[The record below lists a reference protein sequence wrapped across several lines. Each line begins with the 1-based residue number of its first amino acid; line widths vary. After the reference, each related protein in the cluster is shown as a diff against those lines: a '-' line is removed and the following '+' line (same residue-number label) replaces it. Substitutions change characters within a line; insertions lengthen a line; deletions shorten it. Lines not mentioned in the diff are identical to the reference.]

1 MKSSEISTAES
12 TQVLEDIK
20 LPEELKN
27 EVKITVNTIKQLLNN
42 DIFFYKQLINQCLLV
57 GKKDSGFFI
66 SDIRKML
73 IKHYP
78 DLLDYEGGHIL
89 IKETNN
95 LCKMLCLDSRHFQ
108 NKILYIEN
116 YDAFREEVDQIILSI
131 SDNDEHVP
139 DLLGNLNMDL

>member
-66 SDIRKML
+66 SYIRKML

-78 DLLDYEGGHIL
+78 
-89 IKETNN
+89 
-95 LCKMLCLDSRHFQ
+95 
-108 NKILYIEN
+108 
-116 YDAFREEVDQIILSI
+116 
-131 SDNDEHVP
+131 
-139 DLLGNLNMDL
+139 